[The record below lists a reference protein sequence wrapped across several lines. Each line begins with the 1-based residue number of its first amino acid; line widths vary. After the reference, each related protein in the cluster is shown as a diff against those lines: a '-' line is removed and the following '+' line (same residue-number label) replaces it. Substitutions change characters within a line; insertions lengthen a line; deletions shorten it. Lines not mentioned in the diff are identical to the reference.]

1 MGQSSETTILGDS
14 KTPGHDLVQGH
25 RLGDQTSLKTSTVQ
39 LEAWRVST
47 YQLADMPRL
56 LRFPSGCLSLQSCFS
71 EALFPASAE
80 IQPRGFSRYL
90 SGRSQWKPAAAH
102 SCWWASKDKTVQS
115 ASSRSWG
122 SRYHWI
128 SLGCSLHPTRQRE
141 RRQKFSDQTQI
152 NHPSERWWPEKKKK
166 IKEIKDEKELQFTSL
181 SDRHL
186 CGPNINRISQPLGL
200 TSKSYIC
207 LCSYDTWQYL
217 KNDFSLW

>member
-1 MGQSSETTILGDS
+1 MRLRSQF
-14 KTPGHDLVQGH
+14 PG
-25 RLGDQTSLKTSTVQ
+25 
-39 LEAWRVST
+39 
-47 YQLADMPRL
+47 Y
-56 LRFPSGCLSLQSCFS
+56 
-71 EALFPASAE
+71 AE
-80 IQPRGFSRYL
+80 IQPHGFSRYL

-115 ASSRSWG
+115 ASSLSWG

-128 SLGCSLHPTRQRE
+128 SLGCSLHPTKQKE

-152 NHPSERWWPEKKKK
+152 NHPSERWWPEKIKKK
-166 IKEIKDEKELQFTSL
+166 IKEIKDMKELQFTSL

-186 CGPNINRISQPLGL
+186 CGPNKNCISQPLGL

-217 KNDFSLW
+217 KNDFSLWKTTKLSSQAKEMNKCQLLRKISLETLKAFYFYEPSLEYHQERDAWHFGGLSDCQVIRKSIAGCRA